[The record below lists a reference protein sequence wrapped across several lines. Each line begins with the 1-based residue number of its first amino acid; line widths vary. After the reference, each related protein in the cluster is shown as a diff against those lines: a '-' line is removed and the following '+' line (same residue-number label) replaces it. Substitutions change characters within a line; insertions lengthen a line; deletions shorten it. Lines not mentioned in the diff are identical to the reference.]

1 MPNWEGDNEI
11 RLNDAMIT
19 VDDPAILVKD
29 RDELQS
35 KKRFNLNIS
44 NYLNNIITSF
54 WKTKGNSGTNQSVD
68 FIGTIDNVGVS
79 FRTNNVIRQTITN
92 TGNIGIGTTL
102 PTKKLDITDS
112 PVQNTYA
119 NIQGVNLFGD
129 ATNQAGYLGYRIGL
143 NNSTVNASASFD
155 VAITSGTAYL
165 GAEINSASRD
175 GVRILTG
182 ATEATLTEKVRINN
196 TGNVGIGTPTPTSAI
211 HINGSEAGSITNI
224 TATTA
229 LNATHHKILVSN
241 AAVNITITLPDAL
254 TCLGR
259 EYIFSRAA
267 GSTGSIT
274 IQRTGTNVVQALNGT
289 TGATTS
295 IGLHSAAGAGLS
307 HSFTAVNI
315 AGVGYWVRL

>member
-19 VDDPAILVKD
+19 VDDSAILVKD

-54 WKTKGNSGTNQSVD
+54 WKTNGNSGTNQSVD

-92 TGNIGIGTTL
+92 TGNIGVNTT
-102 PTKKLDITDS
+102 
-112 PVQNTYA
+112 
-119 NIQGVNLFGD
+119 
-129 ATNQAGYLGYRIGL
+129 
-143 NNSTVNASASFD
+143 
-155 VAITSGTAYL
+155 
-165 GAEINSASRD
+165 
-175 GVRILTG
+175 
-182 ATEATLTEKVRINN
+182 
-196 TGNVGIGTPTPTSAI
+196 TPTSNL

-224 TATTA
+224 TATTT
-229 LNATHHKILVSN
+229 LNGTHHKILVSN
-241 AAVNITITLPDAL
+241 GATNITITLPNAL

-259 EYIFSRAA
+259 EYVFSRAS

-274 IQRTGTNVVQALNGT
+274 ITGGAGNQMQALAGT
-289 TGATTS
+289 VGATTS
-295 IGLHSAAGAGLS
+295 ISLHTATGGGLNIR
-307 HSFTAVNI
+307 FTAINI
-315 AGVGYWVRL
+315 GGIGTWVRL

>member
-1 MPNWEGDNEI
+1 MPSWEGDNEI

-79 FRTNNVIRQTITN
+79 FRTNNVTRQTITN
-92 TGNIGIGTTL
+92 TGNIGVNTT
-102 PTKKLDITDS
+102 
-112 PVQNTYA
+112 
-119 NIQGVNLFGD
+119 
-129 ATNQAGYLGYRIGL
+129 
-143 NNSTVNASASFD
+143 
-155 VAITSGTAYL
+155 
-165 GAEINSASRD
+165 
-175 GVRILTG
+175 
-182 ATEATLTEKVRINN
+182 
-196 TGNVGIGTPTPTSAI
+196 TPTSNH
-211 HINGSEAGSITNI
+211 HINGSEAGSIINI
-224 TATTA
+224 TATTT
-229 LNATHHKILVSN
+229 LNETHHKILVRN
-241 AAVNITITLPDAL
+241 GATNITITLPNAL

-259 EYIFSRAA
+259 EYVMSRAA

-274 IQRTGTNVVQALNGT
+274 IVGGAGNLMQALNGT

-307 HSFTAVNI
+307 HFFTAVNI